1 MENQASKKKIH
12 YAWYILVVC
21 FLMNMT
27 VHVLVMQVASLYMV
41 PMYQELE
48 VPRVMLSLQSVL
60 MAAGA
65 VLTAPFWGKMYK
77 KFDARVVLT
86 ICTAMTA
93 LCTIGRGF
101 MPNMVSILVL
111 AAVKGV
117 FFTGNTVLPNSILLT
132 AWFKKRRG
140 FAVSTASLGI
150 SVGGVIF
157 SPIVER
163 LISSMGWRMSDKIV
177 GLIMLVIMIPCT
189 VFIVRSTPADK
200 NLQPLGADEP
210 VGEQA
215 AAKKPAPVG
224 FTMAEARRS
233 PAFYVFLLSIFAMTF
248 ATGAALQLP
257 AYLTD
262 IGYGSAVAAKVLS
275 AYMAV
280 AIGGKLLLGY
290 IIDRFGEK
298 IGSIYICVVGVLAF
312 LCFIMAGNKTFI
324 YLLIVLYGLASGIT
338 SVLPALLTSKIF
350 GTRDYGPIYGTVVSV
365 NRFGGVIGTVLV
377 SLLFDITGDYSI
389 IWPLCAICMAA
400 TLVAIVYCMGY
411 SEKKMKAVKP
421 AV

>member
-27 VHVLVMQVASLYMV
+27 VHVLVMQVSSLYMV
-41 PMYQELE
+41 PMYKELG
-48 VPRVMLSLQSVL
+48 VPRVMLSLQSVV

-77 KFDARVVLT
+77 KHDARVVLT
-86 ICTAMTA
+86 LCTAMTA
-93 LCTIGRGF
+93 LCTIGRSF
-101 MPNMVSILVL
+101 MPNMMAILVL
-111 AAVKGV
+111 AALKGI

-140 FAVSTASLGI
+140 FAISTASLGI

-163 LISSMGWRMSDKIV
+163 LISTMGWRMSDRIV
-177 GLIMLVIMIPCT
+177 GLIMIVVMIPCT
-189 VFIVRSTPADK
+189 VLIVRSTPKDK
-200 NLQPLGADEP
+200 NLQPLG
-210 VGEQA
+210 VGETVEEKTA
-215 AAKKPAPVG
+215 VKNAAKVG
-224 FTMAEARRS
+224 FTMAEARKS
-233 PAFYVFLLSIFAMTF
+233 PAFYIFMLSIFAMTF

-275 AYMAV
+275 SYMAV
-280 AIGGKLLLGY
+280 AIAGKLILGY
-290 IIDRFGEK
+290 VIDRFGEK
-298 IGSIYICVVGVLAF
+298 IGSVYICVVGVLAF
-312 LCFIMAGNKTFI
+312 FCFIMARSQVFI

-350 GTRDYGPIYGTVVSV
+350 GNKDYGPIYGMVVSV

-389 IWPLCAICMAA
+389 IWPLCAACMAA
-400 TLVAIVYCMGY
+400 TLVAILYCFNF
-411 SEKKMKAVKP
+411 SEKKMKASQQT
-421 AV
+421 A